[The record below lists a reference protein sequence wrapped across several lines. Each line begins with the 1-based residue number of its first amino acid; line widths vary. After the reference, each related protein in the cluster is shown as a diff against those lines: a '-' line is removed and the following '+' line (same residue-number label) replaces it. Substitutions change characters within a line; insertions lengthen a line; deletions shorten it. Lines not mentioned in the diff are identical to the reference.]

1 MSFGGGQG
9 GEWADLAMDAALLA
23 VAGDFQIYKQSR
35 RVAQNARSALQDQRQ
50 KSKSFPS
57 SLRNENIAQKTR
69 E

>member
-1 MSFGGGQG
+1 
-9 GEWADLAMDAALLA
+9 MDAALLA